1 MIVINAAFFCWR
13 LPLSLTT
20 CLSLACSCLICV
32 RSYSAFSYFGLA
44 GGFYVG
50 ALSKSELNFRQVV
63 FWFFLDSEQLAQFIL
78 LYFLFVLEIQVSHLE
93 FLINRITEGVVLLL
107 LFWVLLLV
115 GNNIL
120 DYLVFS
126 LGFLILTSV

>member
-1 MIVINAAFFCWR
+1 MVDDKG
-13 LPLSLTT
+13 T
-20 CLSLACSCLICV
+20 
-32 RSYSAFSYFGLA
+32 
-44 GGFYVG
+44 
-50 ALSKSELNFRQVV
+50 SKSELNFRQVV